1 VKHMKFV
8 WRAVAL
14 LVVAAMLG
22 ALLTACAAPAPST
35 KATEAPPAAA
45 ETTAPESP
53 SGEVVTLTM
62 WGNHPEWKDRVLP
75 IVAAFETEHPNIKI
89 KLDQKPTDQYAVAL
103 NTALAGGDAP
113 DLIGF
118 YPGPAL
124 AEAANAGQILDL
136 TGKID
141 VDRLTVSGRDASKV
155 GDKVY
160 GVPAMGTYTVGLFYH
175 KKMFEDLGLT
185 PPTTWEELK
194 EVSEKLKAA
203 GITPMIMP
211 AKDAVIPFFFY
222 IMAVDS
228 ILGPEGYQK
237 LIKGEVKLTDEQQLQ
252 AVQLLKDMAQ
262 YFQEGYL
269 STSYAEGKA
278 LFAREQ
284 GAMLIGGSADY
295 SGYQEVNP
303 KVNVGVVAFPSP
315 ASVGKPATTSGME
328 LVYAANSK
336 TKHPEEAATF
346 LNWFTSDKAGQ
357 MVADSITLTT
367 VKGIVP
373 ANNPVLA
380 EMVRAATNDVRVWY
394 EIPATGGVLDVF
406 GTHGQKLFTG
416 DLSVDEFAKL
426 VQDSIKPAQ

>member
-1 VKHMKFV
+1 MKYKLFT
-8 WRAVAL
+8 L
-14 LVVAAMLG
+14 LVVVAMLG
-22 ALLTACAAPAPST
+22 GLLAACAAPAPT
-35 KATEAPPAAA
+35 TEATEAPQAAA
-45 ETTAPESP
+45 ETAAPA
-53 SGEVVTLTM
+53 EVVTLTM
-62 WGNHPEWKDRVLP
+62 WGNHPEWKDRVTP
-75 IVAAFETEHPNIKI
+75 IIAAFEAEHPNIKI
-89 KLDQKPTDQYAVAL
+89 ELDQKPTDQYAVAL

-124 AEAANAGQILDL
+124 AEAAKASQILDL

-141 VDRLTVSGRDASKV
+141 IDRLTASGQDASKV
-155 GDKVY
+155 GEKVY

-175 KKMFEDLGLT
+175 KKMFEDNGLT

-194 EVSEKLKAA
+194 DVSEKLKAA

-237 LIKGEVKLTDEQQLQ
+237 LVKGEVKLTDEQLLQ
-252 AVQLLKDMAQ
+252 ATQLLKDMTQ
-262 YFQEGYL
+262 YYQEGYL

-303 KVNVGVVAFPSP
+303 DVNVGVVAFPSP
-315 ASVGKPATTSGME
+315 QGVGAPATTSGME
-328 LVYAANSK
+328 LVYAVNSK
-336 TKHPEEAATF
+336 SEHPEEAATF
-346 LNWFTSDKAGQ
+346 LDWFTSDKAGQ
-357 MVADSITLTT
+357 MVADNITLTT

-373 ANNPVLA
+373 SDNPVLA
-380 EMVRAATNDVRVWY
+380 EMVRAAINDVRVWY
-394 EIPATGGVLDVF
+394 EIPATGAVLDVF
-406 GTHGQKLFTG
+406 GTEGQKLFTG
-416 DLSVDEFAKL
+416 DLTVEEFAKL
-426 VQDSIKPAQ
+426 VQASIKPAQ